1 MVWNGYKRTGAMAG
15 IRRAAESETA
25 RARRGGRGDVA
36 GGARPG
42 REAPAPLAPRPQAR
56 RAQQAERQDQT

>member
-1 MVWNGYKRTGAMAG
+1 MAG